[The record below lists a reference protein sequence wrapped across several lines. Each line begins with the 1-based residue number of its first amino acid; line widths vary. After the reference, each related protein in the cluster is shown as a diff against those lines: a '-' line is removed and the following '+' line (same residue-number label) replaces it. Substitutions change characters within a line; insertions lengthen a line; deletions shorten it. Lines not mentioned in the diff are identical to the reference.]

1 MKNAFKITTKTIT
14 GTALLTA
21 IELVLI
27 VISNYVAIGPV
38 NINLAL
44 IPIAVAGML
53 YGPLAG
59 LFVGFVNGLVTIL
72 SPSTQ
77 AIFMS
82 VSPFGT
88 VLICLL
94 KTGLAGF
101 FCGFVYIFFKN
112 NESSKMKLVGSIVA
126 SLLVPIINTG
136 LFSVGCLTFFN
147 GWLTSSASSA
157 GYSDSFKFLILGV
170 IGWNFIFEFS
180 ISLLLSP
187 SINMLVNYY
196 QRRERA
202 QAL

>member
-1 MKNAFKITTKTIT
+1 MKEAFKIDTKKIT

-44 IPIAVAGML
+44 IPIAVSALL
-53 YGPLAG
+53 YGPLSG
-59 LFVGFVNGLVTIL
+59 LFVGLVNGLVTIL

-77 AIFMS
+77 AIFMPIA
-82 VSPFGT
+82 PFGT

-101 FCGFVYIFFKN
+101 FCGLLYIPFKN
-112 NESSKMKLVGSIVA
+112 KEGNMKLTGSIIA
-126 SLLVPIINTG
+126 SILVPIINTG
-136 LFSVGCLTFFN
+136 IFTIGCYTFFYS
-147 GWLTSSASSA
+147 WLESGTS
-157 GYSDSFKFLILGV
+157 GNYDNTFLFLILAV
-170 IGWNFIFEFS
+170 LGWNFIFEFT

-196 QRRERA
+196 QRRVKDK
-202 QAL
+202 

>member
-1 MKNAFKITTKTIT
+1 MKNPFKITTKTIT

-21 IELVLI
+21 VELILI
-27 VISNYVAIGPV
+27 VISNYVSIGPV

-44 IPIAVAGML
+44 VPIAVAGMVF
-53 YGPLAG
+53 GPLSG
-59 LFVGFVNGLVTIL
+59 LFIGLVNGLVTIL

-82 VSPFGT
+82 VAPFGT

-101 FCGFVYIFFKN
+101 LCGLIYLPFKEVTSN
-112 NESSKMKLVGSIVA
+112 KKKMVGSVLASVA
-126 SLLVPIINTG
+126 VPIINTG
-136 LFSVGCLTFFN
+136 IFTIGCYTFFSP
-147 GWLTSSASSA
+147 WLNEVTNASQ
-157 GYSDSFKFLILGV
+157 YDNSFVVLLMVILG
-170 IGWNFIFEFS
+170 INFIFEFS

-196 QRRERA
+196 QRKVENK
-202 QAL
+202 

>member
-1 MKNAFKITTKTIT
+1 MKKAFKITTKTIT

-21 IELVLI
+21 IELILI

-44 IPIAVAGML
+44 VPVAVAGMVF
-53 YGPLAG
+53 GPLSG
-59 LFVGFVNGLVTIL
+59 LFVGLVNGLVTIF

-82 VSPFGT
+82 IAPFGT

-101 FCGFVYIFFKN
+101 LCGLIYIPFKKETN
-112 NESSKMKLVGSIVA
+112 SNTKKLVGSILA
-126 SLLVPIINTG
+126 SISVPVINTG
-136 LFSVGCLTFFN
+136 IFTIGCYSFFSD
-147 GWLTSSASSA
+147 WLRDVTNASS
-157 GYSDSFKFLILGV
+157 YDNSFLTLIMVILG
-170 IGWNFIFEFS
+170 INFIFEFS

-196 QRRERA
+196 HKKVENQ
-202 QAL
+202 

>member
-21 IELVLI
+21 IELILI
-27 VISNYVAIGPV
+27 VISNYVSIGPV

-44 IPIAVAGML
+44 VPIAVAGMVF
-53 YGPLAG
+53 GPLSG
-59 LFVGFVNGLVTIL
+59 LFVGLVNGLVTIF

-82 VSPFGT
+82 IAPFGT

-94 KTGLAGF
+94 KTALAGF
-101 FCGFVYIFFKN
+101 LCGLIYIPFKKETN
-112 NESSKMKLVGSIVA
+112 SNTKKLVGSVLA
-126 SLLVPIINTG
+126 SISVPIINTG
-136 LFSVGCLTFFN
+136 IFTIGCYTFFSD
-147 GWLTSSASSA
+147 WLRDVTNASN
-157 GYSDSFKFLILGV
+157 YDNSFLTLIMVILG
-170 IGWNFIFEFS
+170 INFIFEFS

-196 QRRERA
+196 YKKVENK
-202 QAL
+202 

>member
-1 MKNAFKITTKTIT
+1 MKKAFKITTRTIT

-44 IPIAVAGML
+44 VPIAVAGMVF
-53 YGPLAG
+53 GPLSG
-59 LFVGFVNGLVTIL
+59 LFVGLVNGLVTIL

-82 VSPFGT
+82 VAPFGT

-101 FCGFVYIFFKN
+101 ICGLVYVPFKSM
-112 NESSKMKLVGSIVA
+112 ESNKRRMLGSVLA
-126 SLLVPIINTG
+126 SILVPIINTG
-136 LFSVGCLTFFN
+136 IFTIGCYTFFY
-147 GWLTSSASSA
+147 GWLESNTA
-157 GYSDSFKFLILGV
+157 GNYDNTFLFLILAV
-170 IGWNFIFEFS
+170 LGWNFIFELS
-180 ISLLLSP
+180 ISALLSP
-187 SINMLVNYY
+187 SINMIVNYY
-196 QRRERA
+196 QRKVENK
-202 QAL
+202 

>member
-1 MKNAFKITTKTIT
+1 MKEAFKITTRTIT

-21 IELVLI
+21 IELILI
-27 VISNYVAIGPV
+27 LISNYVSIGPV

-44 IPIAVAGML
+44 VPIAVAGIV

-59 LFVGFVNGLVTIL
+59 LFVGLVNGLITIF

-77 AIFMS
+77 AIFMP

-101 FCGFVYIFFKN
+101 FAGLIYVPFAKA
-112 NESSKMKLVGSIVA
+112 KTQKKKLVGSIL
-126 SLLVPIINTG
+126 SSISVPLINTG
-136 LFSVGCLTFFN
+136 LFSVGCYTFFY
-147 GWLTSSASSA
+147 GWLKDVTASS
-157 GYSDSFKFLILGV
+157 GYDSSFLTLLLV
-170 IGWNFIFEFS
+170 IIGINFIFEFVIS
-180 ISLLLSP
+180 ILLSP

-196 QRRERA
+196 QRRVKEK
-202 QAL
+202 

>member
-1 MKNAFKITTKTIT
+1 MRNPFKITTKTIT

-21 IELVLI
+21 VELILI
-27 VISNYVAIGPV
+27 VITNYVSIGPV

-44 IPIAVAGML
+44 VPIAVAGMVF
-53 YGPLAG
+53 GPLSG
-59 LFVGFVNGLVTIL
+59 LFIGLVNGLVTIL

-82 VSPFGT
+82 IAPFGT

-101 FCGFVYIFFKN
+101 LCGLIFLPFKSSN
-112 NESSKMKLVGSIVA
+112 SSKKRVLGSILA
-126 SLLVPIINTG
+126 SISVPIINTG
-136 LFSVGCLTFFN
+136 IFTIGCYSFFSP
-147 GWLTSSASSA
+147 WLEEVTNASQ
-157 GYSDSFKFLILGV
+157 YDNSFVVLIMVILG
-170 IGWNFIFEFS
+170 INFIFEFS

-196 QRRERA
+196 QRKVEN
-202 QAL
+202 